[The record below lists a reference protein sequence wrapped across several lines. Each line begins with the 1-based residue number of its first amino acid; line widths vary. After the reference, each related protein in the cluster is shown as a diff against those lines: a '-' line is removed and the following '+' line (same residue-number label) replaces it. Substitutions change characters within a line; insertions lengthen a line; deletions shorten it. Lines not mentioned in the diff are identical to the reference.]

1 MDNAQFRAD
10 FPEFAS
16 TTDYPGSMLDFWSG
30 IAAELVDLTRWGTLY
45 DQGVSL
51 FVAHNIALQRKNIQA
66 AAGGGVPG
74 SQSGAVASKTVGS
87 VSVSYDTGAAMLPNA
102 GHWNL
107 TLYGMQYI
115 QLARMIGA
123 GAVQL

>member
-1 MDNAQFRAD
+1 MDVAQFRAD

-16 TTDYPGSMLDFWSG
+16 TTDYPSSMVTFWGG
-30 IAAELVDLTRWGTLY
+30 IAEQLVDVSRWGTLY

-74 SQSGAVASKTVGS
+74 AQSGAISSKSVGT
-87 VSVSYDTGAAMLPNA
+87 VSVSYDTAASMMPNA
-102 GHWNL
+102 GHWNM
-107 TLYGMQYI
+107 TVYGIQFI
-115 QLARMIGA
+115 QLGRLLCA